1 MRRALV
7 FITALAALT
16 PLAAH
21 AEGPEVVG
29 ARISTLGVGAEFGYR
44 IAPNWSIRAIANGYN
59 QNYHTTSDNIDYRG
73 ELKLGS
79 FGIQADYHL
88 SETNPFY
95 LTVGLYGN
103 GNKIDATATPTT
115 TTNIGGVP
123 FTPEQIGTLTGRA
136 KYKSTAPYL
145 GLGWRWTTGA
155 VSWNLEAGAYFQGS
169 PNVTLTSN
177 GTYAS
182 NPTYQQALEQERQTL
197 KSDLDDLKTWPVVA
211 FGVGYHF

>member
-1 MRRALV
+1 MRRALL
-7 FITALAALT
+7 IAIPLAFLT

-21 AEGPEVVG
+21 AQGPEVAGV
-29 ARISTLGVGAEFGYR
+29 RLSTLGVGAEFGYR
-44 IAPNWSIRAIANGYN
+44 VAPNWSVRVLANGFN
-59 QNYHTTSDNIDYRG
+59 QNYHTSSDDIDYRG
-73 ELKLGS
+73 KLKLGS
-79 FGIQADYHL
+79 FGVQADYHF

-95 LTVGLYGN
+95 LTAGLYAN

-115 TTNIGGVP
+115 TTDVGGVP
-123 FTPEQIGTLTGRA
+123 FTPQQIGTITGRA

-145 GLGWRWTTGA
+145 GLGWRWNTGA
-155 VSWNLEAGAYFQGS
+155 VSWNLEAGAYFQGK

-182 NPTYQQALEQERQTL
+182 NPSYQAALEQERKDL
-197 KSDLDDLKTWPVVA
+197 ADDLDDLKTWPVVA

>member
-1 MRRALV
+1 MRRVVL
-7 FITALAALT
+7 LAI
-16 PLAAH
+16 PLAIFTPAAAQ
-21 AEGPEVVG
+21 AEGPEVAGV
-29 ARISTLGVGAEFGYR
+29 RLSTLGVGAEFGYR
-44 IAPNWSIRAIANGYN
+44 VAPNWSLRAIANGYN

-73 ELKLGS
+73 KLKLGS
-79 FGIQADYHL
+79 FGVQADYHF
-88 SETNPFY
+88 SDTNPFY
-95 LTVGLYGN
+95 LTAGLYAN

-123 FTPEQIGTLTGRA
+123 FTPQQIGTLTGRA

-145 GLGWRWTTGA
+145 GLGWRWNTGA
-155 VSWNLEAGAYFQGS
+155 VSWNLEAGAYFQGK

-182 NPTYQQALEQERQTL
+182 DPQYQAALEQERQNL
-197 KSDLDDLKTWPVVA
+197 KNDLDDLKTWPVVA